1 MYTYFITGTD
11 TNIGKTA
18 ITCSLIAKLTE
29 EGFCVGGM
37 KPVAAGCHIE
47 KGYMISDDV
56 KKIAEVSNAD
66 ININEINPYQ
76 FEAPIA
82 PHISFQKNKK
92 EIDIHLIK
100 KYLRSFENKMD
111 YLFME
116 GVGGYAVPL
125 TENFS
130 TANLIEAL
138 NIPIILVVGVK
149 LGCINHA
156 LLTVESILNK
166 KQKLSGW
173 VANRIDEHM
182 LAYDDNVSF
191 LKENINAPCLGE
203 VPYLKNFD
211 PYRASKFID
220 IAKLNDKVDLY

>member
-1 MYTYFITGTD
+1 
-11 TNIGKTA
+11 
-18 ITCSLIAKLTE
+18 
-29 EGFCVGGM
+29 
-37 KPVAAGCHIE
+37 
-47 KGYMISDDV
+47 
-56 KKIAEVSNAD
+56 
-66 ININEINPYQ
+66 
-76 FEAPIA
+76 
-82 PHISFQKNKK
+82 
-92 EIDIHLIK
+92 
-100 KYLRSFENKMD
+100 
-111 YLFME
+111 
-116 GVGGYAVPL
+116 VPL

-191 LKENINAPCLGE
+191 LKENIKAPCLGE

-211 PYRASKFID
+211 PYTASKFID

>member
-1 MYTYFITGTD
+1 MYTYFIAGTD

-18 ITCSLIAKLTE
+18 ITCSLIAKYVK
-29 EGFCVGGM
+29 EGFRVGGM
-37 KPVAAGCHIE
+37 KPVAAGCHME
-47 KGYMISDDV
+47 EGYMVSDDV
-56 KKIAEVSNAD
+56 KKIIEVSNVD
-66 ININEINPYQ
+66 LNIDEISPYQ
-76 FEAPIA
+76 FEMPIA
-82 PHISFQKNKK
+82 PHISFKKNKK

-100 KYLRSFENKMD
+100 EHLRSFENEMD
-111 YLFME
+111 YLIME

-138 NIPIILVVGVK
+138 NVPIILVVGMK

-182 LAYDDNVSF
+182 LAYDENVSF
-191 LKENINAPCLGE
+191 LKEKIKAPCLGE
-203 VPYLKNFD
+203 VPYLKDFN
-211 PYRASKFID
+211 PIKASKFID
-220 IAKLNDKVDLY
+220 IAKLNDKVDLD